1 MKAFRQNNYV
11 KVIFDDDTSVEKEFA
26 TTEEAIDAWNF
37 VAVKPGEDLRTESE
51 IKKYFLGEDPDMGK
65 HLLENVDNS
74 NILVRRGAS
83 VYMIDVSE
91 LSIPQD
97 FVEKIIEAEKDNDY
111 DTLQKYINF
120 WKLVSLNPDS
130 RVRDNLFWFIRKW
143 DMQITDSGMIK
154 AYRNATLKHES
165 RYSTKFV
172 KDVINKY
179 YITKYIDKIPPQDV
193 TIEVSDGG
201 ITNLDKLYNDVINK
215 TDDAPVYTD
224 LHSHSTNI
232 VLGHP
237 VRIPREDCDA
247 NQEHSCSRGLHV
259 GAKGWLKQNYYGDVG
274 LMVLVNPANVVA
286 VPTID
291 EYGKMRTCEYF
302 PIGIVDF
309 DENGDVIEPEYDIHS
324 DIEYLKQIQYDGDV
338 NNDDINN
345 YVIKNTYVDR
355 EELYASIID
364 SITDFQDLD
373 Y

>member
-1 MKAFRQNNYV
+1 MKAFRRNNYV
-11 KVIFDDDTSVEKEFA
+11 KVIFDDGTFVEKEFA
-26 TTEEAIDAWNF
+26 TSEEAMDAWSF
-37 VAVKPGEDLRTESE
+37 VVTNPDEELHTESE
-51 IKKYFLGEDPDMGK
+51 IKKYFLGEDPDK
-65 HLLENVDNS
+65 VEHLIKDIDDS
-74 NILVRRGAS
+74 DILFRRGMS
-83 VYMIDVSE
+83 VYMLGVSE

-97 FVEKIIEAEKDNDY
+97 FVEKIIEAENNEDWA
-111 DTLQKYINF
+111 TVSKYVNF
-120 WKLVSLNPDS
+120 WRLVSLNPDS

-165 RYSTKFV
+165 KYSTKFV

-179 YITKYIDKIPPQDV
+179 YVTKYIDKIPPENI
-193 TIEVSDGG
+193 TIEVSDGS
-201 ITNLDKLYNDVINK
+201 ITNLDRLYNDVINK

-224 LHSHSTNI
+224 IHSHSTNI
-232 VLGHP
+232 VLGQP

-309 DENGDVIEPEYDIHS
+309 DENGDVVEPDYDIHS
-324 DIEYLKQIQYDGDV
+324 DIEYLKQIQYVGDI
-338 NNDDINN
+338 NNDDVNN
-345 YVIKNTYVDR
+345 YVIHNSNINR
-355 EELYASIID
+355 EDLYSSIID
-364 SITDFQDLD
+364 SLTEEDND